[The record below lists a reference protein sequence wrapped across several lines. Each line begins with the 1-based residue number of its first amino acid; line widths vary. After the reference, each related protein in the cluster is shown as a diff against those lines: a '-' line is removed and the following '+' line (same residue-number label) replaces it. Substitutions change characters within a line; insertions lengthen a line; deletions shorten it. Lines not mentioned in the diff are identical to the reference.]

1 MYSWNGIHSYHPLSS
16 AFLAQIWEVNGHSK
30 KLKPDGNQLMIIGD
44 YILPKGNHLMIILSF
59 KNFEIMLS
67 MLFFRN
73 LEDYNGYMI
82 GHVQLYGY
90 MILYVNGGIFFSNLG
105 SDGNHL
111 IIWAVAAKALLVAGY
126 RWLYTTYALYIGDYN
141 NPRTGNPYK
150 PTRIMEW

>member
-90 MILYVNGGIFFSNLG
+90 MILYVNGGFFSAIL
-105 SDGNHL
+105 DQMV
-111 IIWAVAAKALLVAGY
+111 IIWSFEQWLLKPCWLLV
-126 RWLYTTYALYIGDYN
+126 IGDYIL
-141 NPRTGNPYK
+141 
-150 PTRIMEW
+150 PTLYILGITIIQERGIPINQPV